1 MSGYRLPPLWGNRL
15 TRDVEISFTFDGRKH
30 HGFLGDTLASALLA
44 SGERL
49 IGRSFKLHRPRGIFS
64 CGVEEPNAIV
74 DIVRDG
80 RRHPNARA
88 TMVEVEEGLIAEP
101 VNCRP
106 SLRFDLGALN
116 GLFSGL
122 LPAGFYY
129 KTFKWPSWHLFE
141 STIRRM
147 AGLGRIDGAVEREAY
162 DEVNATVDVAVIGGG
177 CSGLSSA
184 IAAAQ
189 AGARVILI
197 CSAPHLGGT
206 VGWMEADVIAP
217 LAARIRRLGV
227 QVLTST
233 TAFGLYD
240 HNLVCAREFVRPAAV
255 PGHGVRERLWK
266 IRARAVI
273 AAAGAFERPVVF
285 PNNDRPGV
293 MLAGAA
299 DKYAHA
305 YGVACGRKAVI
316 VANSDHAYAVAR
328 SLDAVGVEIE
338 AIVDRRSESQID
350 AKARSGVPARRVLSE
365 SVIRFVHGVRRVD
378 SCVAGPADLSR
389 KPTVRMDCDLILSAG
404 GFSPTVH
411 LHSQAGG
418 KLEWLEESSMFVP
431 AGSNTGLSSVGA
443 CAGVFDR
450 ETAMEHAAATAA
462 AVVRGEP
469 PPQAPSR
476 GFGRSLAN
484 THVGK
489 LRGKQYVDLQN
500 DVTARDIEMAVR
512 ENYRSVEHLKRYT
525 TTGMGT
531 DQGKT
536 SNVNALLIMA
546 ERTARTPAEAGTTK
560 FRPPFAP
567 ISMGVIAGRRKGAL
581 FQPLKRLSAQV
592 WHGQHGARFE
602 EYGGW
607 WRPASY
613 PRTGES
619 IEAAAQR
626 EAKTTRA
633 CVGLFDGSPLGKLE
647 VYGPDAGRF
656 LDLMYVGIM
665 SSLAVGRCR
674 YGVLLNENGIVV
686 DDGIVAR
693 LGQNAF
699 WVTTSSGGAERT
711 AAAFEEWLQCEYP
724 HMRVLVS
731 SVTSSWDNVTVAG
744 PRSWQVLTAAGADQA
759 LAPAS
764 FAHMSVADAEIDTF
778 PARILRAS
786 FSGELGYEINVPA
799 GSSTSLFER
808 LAAIATAGGGALYG
822 IEALQIMRV
831 EKGYIHIGTDTDGTT
846 LPGDLGLARGIEKKQ
861 ANFVGRRS
869 LSRPASR
876 DPSRLQLVGLIA
888 SDKKTLLPIGA
899 QIAKRPPPAVGEGHI
914 TSSVRSVAL
923 GYPVSLAMLAGGAT
937 RLGETV
943 RAFHLGKPYSATV
956 VDSRFFDAAGTR
968 LHG

>member
-1 MSGYRLPPLWGNRL
+1 MSGYRLAAPWGNRL
-15 TRDVEISFTFDGRKH
+15 TRDILFSFAFDGREYRAYS
-30 HGFLGDTLASALLA
+30 GDTLASALLA

-88 TMVEVEEGLIAEP
+88 TLVEVEQGLIAEP

-129 KTFKWPSWHLFE
+129 KTFKWPGWHWFE
-141 STIRRM
+141 PSIRRM
-147 AGLGRIDGAVEREAY
+147 AGLGRVSRTAEREAY
-162 DEVNATVDVAVIGGG
+162 DEVNAAVDVAVIGGG
-177 CSGLSSA
+177 CAGLSSA

-189 AGARVILI
+189 AGARVVLI
-197 CSAPHLGGT
+197 CGAPQLGG
-206 VGWMEADVIAP
+206 VLGWAEEGVVAP
-217 LAARIRRLGV
+217 LAAKIRQLGV
-227 QVLTST
+227 QVLTRT

-240 HNLVCAREFVRPAAV
+240 HNLVCAREFVRPEAA
-255 PGHGVRERLWK
+255 PAQGVRERLWK

-316 VANSDHAYAVAR
+316 VANCDHAYAVAR
-328 SLDAVGVEIE
+328 SLAACGVEIE
-338 AIVDRRSESQID
+338 AIVDRRPESHIE
-350 AKARSGVPARRVLSE
+350 ARLRSGVPARRVLSD
-365 SVIRFVHGVRRVD
+365 SVIRRVHGVRRVD
-378 SCVAGPADLSR
+378 GCVAGPADLSR
-389 KPTVRMDCDLILSAG
+389 KPAVRMDCDLILSAG

-411 LHSQAGG
+411 LHSQGGG
-418 KLEWLEESSMFVP
+418 KLEWLAESSMFLP
-431 AGSNTGLSSVGA
+431 LDSTAELSSVGA

-450 ETAMEHAAATAA
+450 EAAMEHAAATAA

-469 PPQAPSR
+469 PPKAASR

-484 THVGK
+484 THVGE
-489 LRGKQYVDLQN
+489 LRGKQYIDLQN
-500 DVTARDIEMAVR
+500 DVTARDVEMAAR

-546 ERTARTPAEAGTTK
+546 ERTGRAPAEAGTTK

-567 ISMGVIAGRRKGAL
+567 ISMGVIAGRRNGAL
-581 FQPLKRLSAQV
+581 FRPLKRLSAQA
-592 WHGQHGARFE
+592 WHEQHGARFE

-607 WRPASY
+607 WRPAAY
-613 PRTGES
+613 PRMGES

-626 EAKTTRA
+626 EAKTTRG

-656 LDLMYVGIM
+656 LDLMYVGTM

-674 YGVLLNENGIVV
+674 YGLLLNENGIVA

-693 LGQNAF
+693 LGQNLF

-711 AAAFEEWLQCEYP
+711 AAAFDEWLQCEYP
-724 HMRVLVS
+724 HMKVLVS
-731 SVTSSWDNVTVAG
+731 SVTSGWDTVSVAG
-744 PRSWQVLTAAGADQA
+744 PQSWRVLAAAGADQA

-764 FAHMSVADAEIDTF
+764 LAHMSVVNAAIDSV

-799 GSSTSLFER
+799 GSATALFGR
-808 LAAIATAGGGALYG
+808 LAAIAETVGGTPYG

-831 EKGYIHIGTDTDGTT
+831 EKGYIHVGTDTDGTT

-869 LSRPASR
+869 LMRPAGR
-876 DPSRLQLVGLIA
+876 DPNRLHLVGLIA

-899 QIAKRPPPAVGEGHI
+899 QIAKRPPPADGEGHI
-914 TSSVRSVAL
+914 TSSVHSVAL
-923 GYPVSLAMLAGGAT
+923 GYPVSLGMLAGGAG

-943 RAFHLGKPYSATV
+943 RVFYLGRPYSATV
-956 VDSRFFDAAGTR
+956 VDSHFFDAAGTR